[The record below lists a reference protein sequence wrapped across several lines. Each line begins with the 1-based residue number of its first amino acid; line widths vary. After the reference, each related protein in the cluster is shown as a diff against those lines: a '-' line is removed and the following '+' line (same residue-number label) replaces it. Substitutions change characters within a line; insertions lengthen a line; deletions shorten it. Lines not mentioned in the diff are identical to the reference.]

1 MLKLEEIDFHD
12 SSIERIEIS
21 NGVAV
26 LTVRD
31 WQERLVTIRL
41 EGLVFFRCYE
51 LPSVVEASV
60 VHDSPEIRQAIEAL
74 QADGGTAAGYNNF
87 HLTQLNLENV
97 AAVFISSEV
106 HRSESRSA
114 EPLYGVS
121 IPHNSEA
128 PGRAGQGQ

>member
-12 SSIERIEIS
+12 SSIRRIEIS

-51 LPSVVEASV
+51 LPSVVEACV
-60 VHDSPEIRQAIEAL
+60 IHDSPEIRQAVEAIE
-74 QADGGTAAGYNNF
+74 ADGGSAAGYNNF
-87 HLTQLNLENV
+87 RFTQLNLENV

-106 HRSESRSA
+106 HRTENRSA
-114 EPLYGVS
+114 EPAVATDCGGS
-121 IPHNSEA
+121 T
-128 PGRAGQGQ
+128 

>member
-1 MLKLEEIDFHD
+1 MLKLEEFDFHD

-21 NGVAV
+21 NGVGV

-60 VHDSPEIRQAIEAL
+60 VHDSSEIRQAIEAI
-74 QADGGTAAGYNNF
+74 QADGGSAAGYNNF
-87 HLTQLNLENV
+87 RLTQLNLENV
-97 AAVFISSEV
+97 AAVFVSSEV
-106 HRSESRSA
+106 HRTENPSA
-114 EPLYGVS
+114 EP
-121 IPHNSEA
+121 
-128 PGRAGQGQ
+128 AGELER